1 MVHAAPHR
9 GAHTLLQGA
18 ELAYSRAVSSP
29 DLRLAVITLSAHVPD
44 LADTEGWD
52 EALRLRDL
60 VHGLRVGGYQI
71 AGVLGADAQL
81 PEKLAALA
89 PDVLIVDA
97 ESGARDAIEHVVWA
111 TRDAPRP
118 IVLFTEEHDPTHM
131 REAVAAG
138 VVAYVVAGL
147 APERVRPIIDVAI
160 ARFEH
165 EQILRGELARAK
177 GQLAE
182 RLVVDRAK
190 ALLMQRHGLPEPQ
203 AYARLRK
210 TAMNQG
216 LTIHEVARRLLEL
229 ADLFA

>member
-1 MVHAAPHR
+1 
-9 GAHTLLQGA
+9 
-18 ELAYSRAVSSP
+18 VSATHE
-29 DLRLAVITLSAHVPD
+29 LRLAVITLSAHVPD
-44 LADTEGWD
+44 LADSDGWD

-60 VHGLRVGGYQI
+60 VQGLKAGGYRI

-81 PEKLAALA
+81 TDKLAALA

-118 IVLFTEEHDPTHM
+118 IVLFTEEHDPAHM

-147 APERVRPIIDVAI
+147 APERVRPVIDVAI

-165 EQILRGELARAK
+165 EQSLRGQLARAQ

-182 RLVVDRAK
+182 RVVVDRAK

-210 TAMNQG
+210 TAMNQS

>member
-1 MVHAAPHR
+1 M
-9 GAHTLLQGA
+9 
-18 ELAYSRAVSSP
+18 
-29 DLRLAVITLSAHVPD
+29 RLAVITATAHVPD
-44 LADTEGWD
+44 LADDEGWD

-60 VHGLRVGGYQI
+60 VQGLRAGGYRI

-81 PEKLAALA
+81 PERLAALA

-111 TRDAPRP
+111 MRDAPRP
-118 IVLFTEEHDPTHM
+118 IVLFTEEHDPSHM

-147 APERVRPIIDVAI
+147 APERVRPIIDVAV

-165 EQILRGELARAK
+165 EQGLRQELARAQ
-177 GQLAE
+177 GRLAE
-182 RLVVDRAK
+182 RAVVDRAK

-203 AYARLRK
+203 AYARLRS
-210 TAMNQG
+210 TAMHQG

-229 ADLFA
+229 ADLLG

>member
-1 MVHAAPHR
+1 MSAA
-9 GAHTLLQGA
+9 A
-18 ELAYSRAVSSP
+18 S

-44 LADTEGWD
+44 LADQDGWD

-60 VHGLRVGGYQI
+60 VHGLKVGGYRI
-71 AGVLGADAQL
+71 AGVLGADAHL

-118 IVLFTEEHDPTHM
+118 IVLFTEEHDPAHM

-147 APERVRPIIDVAI
+147 APERVRPVIDVAI

-165 EQILRGELARAK
+165 EQGLRGQLARAK

-182 RLVVDRAK
+182 RAVVDRAK
-190 ALLMQRHGLPEPQ
+190 ALLMQRHALSEPQ
-203 AYARLRK
+203 AYARLRT
-210 TAMNQG
+210 TAMNQS
-216 LTIHEVARRLLEL
+216 LSIHEIARRLIDL
-229 ADLFA
+229 ADLLG

>member
-1 MVHAAPHR
+1 MRNLHPQ
-9 GAHTLLQGA
+9 T
-18 ELAYSRAVSSP
+18 AVTSP
-29 DLRLAVITLSAHVPD
+29 TDLRLAVITMATTVPD
-44 LADTEGWD
+44 LADDDGWD
-52 EALRLRDL
+52 EAVRLRDL
-60 VHGLRVGGYQI
+60 VRGLELGGYRI
-71 AGVLGADAQL
+71 AGLLGADAKL
-81 PEKLAALA
+81 PERLAALA

-118 IVLFTEEHDPTHM
+118 IVLFTEEHDPSHM

-147 APERVRPIIDVAI
+147 APERVRPVMDVAI

-165 EQILRGELARAK
+165 EKQLRTELAAARH
-177 GQLAE
+177 QLAE
-182 RLVVDRAK
+182 REVVARAK
-190 ALLMQRHGLPEPQ
+190 ALLMQRHGLEEPQ

-216 LTIHEVARRLLEL
+216 LTIHEISRRLLDM